1 MEYLVKNKK
10 LKLKYVPEKG
20 AWTYHIAIPGT
31 SNMHVRWGYTK
42 VAGSIDDYKIKS
54 INLFSITG
62 EDKMI
67 SINDKIRKSI
77 NKTGGELVTVTL
89 YLLPEKDK

>member
-1 MEYLVKNKK
+1 MHYLIKDKK
-10 LKLKYVPEKG
+10 IKLKYVPEKG

-31 SNMHVRWGYTK
+31 SDMNVRWGYTK

-54 INLFSITG
+54 KNLFSITG

-67 SINDKIRKSI
+67 SINEKIRKAI
-77 NKTGGELVTVTL
+77 GKTGGDIVTVTL
-89 YLLPEKDK
+89 YLLAEKK